1 VVRTGGIKEGPAP
14 PIGGQDG
21 MTESEAAGL
30 YRLMT
35 WLSPS
40 FPVGAFSYS
49 HGIEAAVEAGRVAD
63 RVGLEA
69 WVGTIL
75 RHGTARIDA
84 DLFRDAWRAVA
95 AREDCIAD
103 RASFE
108 TPAMPA
114 PQDEE
119 IFDGIPDVPHPE
131 ERPKAASRRTQG
143 GRTGLGELLL
153 IAARADAYRGTAET
167 ALESRAQGEAFLA
180 TCRAAW
186 PHPMLDAWHTAL
198 AAEQRAPS
206 YAVAVGV
213 AAACAEIA
221 LETALTAFLHAVA
234 ANLVSAGLRLVP
246 LGQTDGQRAIA
257 ELEEAVRA
265 ASAHAREATI
275 DDLGSAGFMVD
286 LASMAH
292 ETQYTRLFRS

>member
-1 VVRTGGIKEGPAP
+1 MTMTTAMLTEG
-14 PIGGQDG
+14 
-21 MTESEAAGL
+21 GL
-30 YRLMT
+30 YRLLA

-84 DLFRDAWRAVA
+84 DLFRDAWVT
-95 AREDCIAD
+95 AREACIAD

-186 PHPMLDAWHTAL
+186 PHPTLDAWHAAL

-246 LGQTDGQRAIA
+246 LGQTDGQRVLRALEPVVADCVAAALDRPVAAFGGCALAA
-257 ELEEAVRA
+257 EL
-265 ASAHAREATI
+265 ASI
-275 DDLGSAGFMVD
+275 D
-286 LASMAH
+286 H
-292 ETQYTRLFRS
+292 ESQYSRLFRS